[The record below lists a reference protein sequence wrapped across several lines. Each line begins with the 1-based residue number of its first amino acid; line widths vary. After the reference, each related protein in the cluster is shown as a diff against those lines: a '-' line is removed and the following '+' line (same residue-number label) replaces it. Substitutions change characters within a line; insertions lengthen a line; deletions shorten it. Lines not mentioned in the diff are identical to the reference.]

1 MKPLA
6 IGSSNGG
13 ASGWEVPHV
22 IRYPDRATAGRRN
35 TCGRRKGRDQLRI
48 GGKLVKV
55 EDLGTA
61 VMPLRR

>member
-1 MKPLA
+1 MKALA
-6 IGSSNGG
+6 IGSSNGEPRVG
-13 ASGWEVPHV
+13 KLRMLYDILIEPQPVVEILAVDVE
-22 IRYPDRATAGRRN
+22 D
-35 TCGRRKGRDQLRI
+35 RDQLRI